1 MSKDAAAVLTTTH
14 FPRRNFELGKYL
26 PFRLTVLSNRLTRRV
41 ARFYG
46 ERFKLSAPEW
56 RTMAVLGQQGA
67 MSANAV
73 IAQTTM
79 DKVRVSR
86 AVAKLLKA
94 GLITR
99 EADPQDRRRA
109 ILNLT
114 SAGLEIYRQIVPLV
128 QEVEAEIVSALSG
141 TERAVLDNALAKIE
155 AYLEQSGLSAMDS
168 EDDDGTDE

>member
-1 MSKDAAAVLTTTH
+1 M
-14 FPRRNFELGKYL
+14 
-26 PFRLTVLSNRLTRRV
+26 
-41 ARFYG
+41 ARYYG

-109 ILNLT
+109 IINLT
-114 SAGLEIYRQIVPLV
+114 MAGQDIYREIVPLV
-128 QEVEAEIVSALSG
+128 QEVEFEIVAELTAPSVPCSTTLSPRSRPISSREASAATMPRMTIPTTNSRLGFFLIVRRRRGISAPLAFLSP
-141 TERAVLDNALAKIE
+141 AV
-155 AYLEQSGLSAMDS
+155 
-168 EDDDGTDE
+168 

>member
-1 MSKDAAAVLTTTH
+1 MSKEAAVAVQ
-14 FPRRNFELGKYL
+14 FPRHGFELGKYL

-73 IAQTTM
+73 IGQTTM

-86 AVAKLLKA
+86 SVAKLLKA

-109 ILNLT
+109 ILDLT
-114 SAGLEIYRQIVPLV
+114 PAGRDIYRQIVPLV
-128 QEVEAEIVSALSG
+128 QEVEAEIVAALSG
-141 TERAVLDNALAKIE
+141 PERAVLDHALAKIE
-155 AYLEQSGLSAMDS
+155 AYLEQSGVPADIS
-168 EDDDGTDE
+168 EDGDEA

>member
-1 MSKDAAAVLTTTH
+1 MSKDAVLAVH
-14 FPRRNFELGKYL
+14 FSRPSFELGKYL

-46 ERFKLSAPEW
+46 DRFKLSAPEW

-94 GLITR
+94 NLITR
-99 EADPQDRRRA
+99 EADPLDRRRA
-109 ILNLT
+109 ILDLT
-114 SAGLEIYRQIVPLV
+114 QAGRDIYRQIVPLV
-128 QEVEAEIVSALSG
+128 QDIEAEIVAAL
-141 TERAVLDNALAKIE
+141 TDPERAVLDNALAKIE
-155 AYLEQSGLSAMDS
+155 AYLEQSGISTEDAS
-168 EDDDGTDE
+168 EDEDE

>member
-1 MSKDAAAVLTTTH
+1 MSKDAAAALAAH

-56 RTMAVLGQQGA
+56 RTMAVLGQQGS

-99 EADPQDRRRA
+99 DADPQDRRRA

-128 QEVEAEIVSALSG
+128 QEVESEIVSALSG

-155 AYLEQSGLSAMDS
+155 AYLEHSGVSAVDI
-168 EDDDGTDE
+168 EDDDGDDE

>member
-1 MSKDAAAVLTTTH
+1 MSKDAAAAVAAH

-41 ARFYG
+41 ARYYG

-99 EADPQDRRRA
+99 EADPLDRRRA

-114 SAGLEIYRQIVPLV
+114 MAGQEIYREIVPLV
-128 QEVEAEIVSALSG
+128 QEVESEIVAELSAP
-141 TERAVLDNALAKIE
+141 ERAVLDNALAKIE
-155 AYLEQSGLSAMDS
+155 AYLEQSGVSTNAV
-168 EDDDGTDE
+168 DDDSDDE

>member
-1 MSKDAAAVLTTTH
+1 MSKDAAAAAVAAH

-99 EADPQDRRRA
+99 ESDPQDRRRA

-114 SAGLEIYRQIVPLV
+114 MAGEEIYREIVPLV
-128 QEVEAEIVSALSG
+128 QEVESEIVAELSVP
-141 TERAVLDNALAKIE
+141 ERAVLDNALAKIE
-155 AYLEQSGLSAMDS
+155 AYLEQSGVSTDA
-168 EDDDGTDE
+168 EDDAADDE

>member
-1 MSKDAAAVLTTTH
+1 MSKDAAVAAQ
-14 FPRRNFELGKYL
+14 FPPRSFELGKYL

-41 ARFYG
+41 ARFYA

-73 IAQTTM
+73 IMQTTM

-94 GLITR
+94 NLITR
-99 EADPQDRRRA
+99 EADPLDRRRA
-109 ILNLT
+109 IMESPRRPGANLPADRPMVKRT
-114 SAGLEIYRQIVPLV
+114 SSPR
-128 QEVEAEIVSALSG
+128 SS
-141 TERAVLDNALAKIE
+141 RR
-155 AYLEQSGLSAMDS
+155 
-168 EDDDGTDE
+168 